1 MCEFGAGFVCF
12 ATRAVKACF
21 DPAEL
26 SGDGRIAFIFFSW
39 SGEYAN
45 NNFGKWKLIDCQTTL
60 AEEPDEHG
68 EIRGSNDIKDS
79 N

>member
-1 MCEFGAGFVCF
+1 MTE
-12 ATRAVKACF
+12 
-21 DPAEL
+21 EL
-26 SGDGRIAFIFFSW
+26 HLFFFLEW
-39 SGEYAN
+39 RYPEYAN

>member
-1 MCEFGAGFVCF
+1 MTE
-12 ATRAVKACF
+12 
-21 DPAEL
+21 EL
-26 SGDGRIAFIFFSW
+26 HLFFFSW